1 MGSKYSR
8 CCSLKRKCN
17 AIQSYIG
24 EQLQTLGTWSRVAA
38 TVASAVSLGLF
49 GEGALQQKSLMK
61 YLTPVLELIAT
72 QKVNSQ
78 PSGAVNIT

>member
-1 MGSKYSR
+1 MPSKD
-8 CCSLKRKCN
+8 
-17 AIQSYIG
+17 IG
-24 EQLQTLGTWSRVAA
+24 EQLQALGTWSWVAA

-61 YLTPVLELIAT
+61 YLTPVLELTAAP
-72 QKVNSQ
+72 KVNSQ